1 MSDSLPEQPAQVRM
15 RIGDAERD
23 SVLEVLRDAY
33 AAGQLDNEEFNDRQQ
48 MCLKARY
55 SDDLSGLVE
64 DLPIGTG
71 AGPNAIAPVSAPA
84 APVFAL
90 SGEEITEFAFMSGK
104 VIHLDRGRPTLVSK
118 AFWGGNEIYVENA
131 MGPGVEVE
139 LTLSSIMGGHV
150 VYVPPGVRVID
161 QSTSIMAGVAI
172 SRKAHGDGSNGTV
185 IIRGFNFWGG
195 TTVKLQKPQ

>member
-1 MSDSLPEQPAQVRM
+1 
-15 RIGDAERD
+15 
-23 SVLEVLRDAY
+23 
-33 AAGQLDNEEFNDRQQ
+33 
-48 MCLKARY
+48 
-55 SDDLSGLVE
+55 
-64 DLPIGTG
+64 
-71 AGPNAIAPVSAPA
+71 
-84 APVFAL
+84 
-90 SGEEITEFAFMSGK
+90 
-104 VIHLDRGRPTLVSK
+104 
-118 AFWGGNEIYVENA
+118 